1 MTALYAILA
10 IICIGGILM
19 GAYLIGFDDGV
30 TAEQMRLRELDIIVK
45 DSIIKAHEQEYRLHH
60 HDDED
65 YPQQEQRHA
74 LTHADLAQ
82 MEQEAKNKQEKQ
94 A

>member
-30 TAEQMRLRELDIIVK
+30 KAGRIRRSIYIVDK
-45 DSIIKAHEQEYRLHH
+45 HVTL
-60 HDDED
+60 DDEK
-65 YPQQEQRHA
+65 RHA
-74 LTHADLAQ
+74 LTHADMVQ
-82 MEQEAKNKQEKQ
+82 MEAEAENKDDAQ
-94 A
+94 

>member
-30 TAEQMRLRELDIIVK
+30 KAEQMRHRTLDYIV
-45 DSIIKAHEQEYRLHH
+45 QEVI
-60 HDDED
+60 EEA
-65 YPQQEQRHA
+65 QVKENERHA
-74 LTHADLAQ
+74 ITHADLAQ
-82 MEQEAKNKQEKQ
+82 LEQEAINKNKQD
-94 A
+94 

>member
-30 TAEQMRLRELDIIVK
+30 KAEQMQRSLYIIDKHITLV
-45 DSIIKAHEQEYRLHH
+45 E
-60 HDDED
+60 
-65 YPQQEQRHA
+65 
-74 LTHADLAQ
+74 
-82 MEQEAKNKQEKQ
+82 EK
-94 A
+94 

>member
-1 MTALYAILA
+1 MTALYAILT

-30 TAEQMRLRELDIIVK
+30 TAEQMRR
-45 DSIIKAHEQEYRLHH
+45 AHEKEALQRGE
-60 HDDED
+60 DDSD
-65 YPQQEQRHA
+65 NDRHT

-82 MEQEAKNKQEKQ
+82 LEQEAKNKNEV
-94 A
+94 